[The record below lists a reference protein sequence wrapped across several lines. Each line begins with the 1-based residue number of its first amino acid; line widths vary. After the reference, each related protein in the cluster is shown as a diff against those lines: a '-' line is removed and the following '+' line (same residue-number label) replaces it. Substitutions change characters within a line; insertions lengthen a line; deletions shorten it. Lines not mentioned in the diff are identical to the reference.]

1 MDYVW
6 GIVYLCIMEPQDEL
20 TYYNNGLTHVTLPEF
35 LNTLYDM
42 NGEINLEYGTDSVT
56 DKLRELLERKKM
68 GGNEGIHMRHE
79 KEEGE

>member
-6 GIVYLCIMEPQDEL
+6 GIDYLCLMEPQDEL
-20 TYYNNGLTHVTLPEF
+20 TYYNNGLTHVTLSEF

-68 GGNEGIHMRHE
+68 GGNRGIHMSYE
-79 KEEGE
+79 EEGE

>member
-6 GIVYLCIMEPQDEL
+6 GIDYLCIMEPQDEL
-20 TYYNNGLTHVTLPEF
+20 TYYNNGLTHVNLSEF
-35 LNTLYDM
+35 LNTLYNM

-68 GGNEGIHMRHE
+68 GGNRGIHMRHE
-79 KEEGE
+79 EEGE

>member
-6 GIVYLCIMEPQDEL
+6 GIDYLCLVEPKDEL
-20 TYYNNGLTHVTLPEF
+20 TYNNELTHVTLSEF
-35 LNTLYDM
+35 LNTLYNM

-68 GGNEGIHMRHE
+68 GGNRGIHMSY
-79 KEEGE
+79 EEGE